1 MPEPKIRSV
10 KNKLSELLPMDIVES
25 KLLSDIIG
33 KALIAYETG
42 ELAEFIKNQKIGKR
56 QPKIL
61 DIIGNTV
68 KNPEYIMPQITEKE
82 DRFLPD
88 VRLDYIHIARC
99 TVILGDGEKYIKNI
113 EHFEEF
119 IDKYH
124 GPQMMHYLILD
135 NDSLGK
141 IEENHKGTLQYL
153 QNHQLVQ
160 VLTVEKMYQ
169 EIGGIQ
175 QECKQ
180 YSDAEKE
187 LVEKMTEL
195 DQRAY
200 ANDIV
205 RSDFL
210 RYAKL
215 HGFSDAIFHDSDITF
230 KMDKLAEFLK
240 NKGGEDPKKC
250 STYQALCEDYPDIT
264 TPILTTT
271 GDEDIS
277 TVTWSRRVQ
286 DMKFN
291 WDTELARKTANK
303 LSQKISDKKSFKTS
317 M

>member
-25 KLLSDIIG
+25 KLLSDIIVE
-33 KALIAYETG
+33 ALIAYETSK
-42 ELAEFIKNQKIGKR
+42 LAEFIKDQRIGKR
-56 QPKIL
+56 QPEIL
-61 DIIGNTV
+61 DIIGNIV
-68 KNPEYIMPQITEKE
+68 KDPEYIMPQITEKE
-82 DRFLPD
+82 GRFISD
-88 VRLDYIHIARC
+88 VRLDYSHIARC
-99 TVILGDGEKYIKNI
+99 TVILGDREEYIKNI
-113 EHFEEF
+113 EHFKEF
-119 IDKYH
+119 IDNYH

-135 NDSLGK
+135 NDSLRT
-141 IEENHKGTLQYL
+141 IEATHQGTLQYL
-153 QNHQLVQ
+153 QNH

-187 LVEKMTEL
+187 LVKKMTEL

-250 STYQALCEDYPDIT
+250 STYQALWDCPESHFFIKNSQN
-264 TPILTTT
+264 ILFFQCF
-271 GDEDIS
+271 D
-277 TVTWSRRVQ
+277 
-286 DMKFN
+286 KFC
-291 WDTELARKTANK
+291 
-303 LSQKISDKKSFKTS
+303 
-317 M
+317 